1 MLKIVAIHSFRGGTG
16 KSNITANLA
25 LFLAGTGRR
34 VGIIDTDLQSPGIHI
49 LFGLDQDKMTYTLNN
64 FLWGQCSLKEVIYEA
79 TPPAIKARKGV
90 IFLAPGSYKINEITR
105 IVQEG
110 YDMTLLGSALNQAAE
125 DLNLDFLFVD
135 THPGI
140 SNESLLAMA
149 LADILITVMRPDHQ
163 DFQGTAVAVDV
174 SKELDIPTRWIVVN
188 KVLSAMQPQQV
199 RDAVQKAYQTPVAAL
214 LPATDDLMLLG
225 SRGLFCLNYPKHPF
239 TEGLKQI
246 ARFLVSQK

>member
-25 LFLAGTGRR
+25 LFLAAVGRR

-49 LFGLDQDKMTYTLNN
+49 LFGLQQGKITHSLNN
-64 FLWGQCSLKEVIYEA
+64 FLWRQCELKDVIYEV
-79 TPPAIKARKGV
+79 TPEPVRVRKGM
-90 IFLAPGSYKINEITR
+90 IFLAPGSYKIDEITQ

-110 YDMTLLGSALNQAAE
+110 YDMTLLGSSLNQLAE
-125 DLNLDFLFVD
+125 DFALDFLMVD

-149 LADILITVMRPDHQ
+149 LADVLITVMRPDHQ

-174 SKELDIPTRWIVVN
+174 SRELSIPTHWIVVN
-188 KVLSAMQPQQV
+188 KVLSAMKPQQV
-199 RDAVQKAYQTPVAAL
+199 KQVVEKNYRTPVAAL
-214 LPATDDLMLLG
+214 LPASDDLMLLG
-225 SRGLFCLNYPKHPF
+225 SRGLFGLHYPQHPF
-239 TEGLKQI
+239 TKGIKNV
-246 ARFLVSQK
+246 ARLLLR